1 MSKRNPM
8 IRNVLAASLSLCLL
22 MGAGQALA
30 VDPAPPQASKTTSEE
45 PVTDAWITTK
55 VKSDLL
61 ATRNVSGTD
70 IKVETSNGLVSLA
83 GTVKSQAE
91 HDKAIATAKG
101 IKGVKKVDASQLKVT
116 GK

>member
-1 MSKRNPM
+1 MSKRNPT
-8 IRNVLAASLSLCLL
+8 IRNVLAASLSLGLWV
-22 MGAGQALA
+22 GTGQALA
-30 VDPAPPQASKTTSEE
+30 VDSPQQASKTASEE

-55 VKSDLL
+55 VKGDLL

-70 IKVETSNGLVSLA
+70 IKVETSNGLVTLS

-91 HDKAIATAKG
+91 HDKAVATAKA
-101 IKGVKKVDASQLKVT
+101 IKGVKSVDASQLKVA

>member
-8 IRNVLAASLSLCLL
+8 ISPVLAASLSLGLL
-22 MGAGQALA
+22 AVAGQAWA
-30 VDPAPPQASKTTSEE
+30 VDPPPQGSKMESDE
-45 PVTDAWITTK
+45 PVTDTWITTK

-70 IKVETSNGLVSLA
+70 IKVETRNGVVSLS

-91 HDKAIATAKG
+91 RDKAVATARA
-101 IKGVKKVDASQLKVT
+101 IKGVKSVDASGLEV
-116 GK
+116 GGR